1 MSATDRDAVRAWILQ
16 KVPGLDPAR
25 LGDDTLIL
33 KERLITSLQ
42 IMDLILFIESRRKG
56 SIDRTRMKPENFQ
69 SIRSICAAFF
79 GGVDG

>member
-1 MSATDRDAVRAWILQ
+1 MSAADRDAVRAWILQ
-16 KVPGLDPAR
+16 KAPKLDPA
-25 LGDDTLIL
+25 LLTDDTQIL

-69 SIRSICAAFF
+69 TIRGICDAFF
-79 GGVDG
+79 GGADG

>member
-1 MSATDRDAVRAWILQ
+1 MSAADRDAVRAWILQ
-16 KVPGLDPAR
+16 KVPKLDPA
-25 LGDDTLIL
+25 LLTDDTQIL

-69 SIRSICAAFF
+69 TIRGICDAFF
-79 GGVDG
+79 GGADG

>member
-1 MSATDRDAVRAWILQ
+1 MSAADRDAVRAWILQ
-16 KVPGLDPAR
+16 KVPKLDPA
-25 LGDDTLIL
+25 LLTDDTQIL

-69 SIRSICAAFF
+69 TIRGICDAFF